1 MSKYHINKEF
11 LPYLCFAPP
20 IKNAK
25 PGGRIGSMMK
35 PPRWIWH
42 DSEVSVTKNTSKV
55 TTAYECLKINA
66 TELLRSRWEVTNHW
80 LL

>member
-11 LPYLCFAPP
+11 LPYLCFVPP

-35 PPRWIWH
+35 PPRWDLARQRGIGDEKIH
-42 DSEVSVTKNTSKV
+42 QKLRRRMSV
-55 TTAYECLKINA
+55 
-66 TELLRSRWEVTNHW
+66 
-80 LL
+80 

>member
-20 IKNAK
+20 IKNTK
-25 PGGRIGSMMK
+25 PGGRIGLMMK

-55 TTAYECLKINA
+55 TMTYELFENRRTYVIKVNA
-66 TELLRSRWEVTNHW
+66 KY
-80 LL
+80 